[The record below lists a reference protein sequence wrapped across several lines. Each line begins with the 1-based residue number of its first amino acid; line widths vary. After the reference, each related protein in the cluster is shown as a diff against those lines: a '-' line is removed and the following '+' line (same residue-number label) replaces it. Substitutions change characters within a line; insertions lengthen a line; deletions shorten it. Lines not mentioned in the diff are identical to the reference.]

1 MSSRRLFARILGTTL
16 AVLVCMAVPA
26 SALPPGGAG
35 SDTPGTSAS
44 VSPKRLAAGAV
55 IRFTISG
62 FPAGETVYI
71 KIDDG
76 SSCSVDAAQGACV
89 YHSQKLSSAGS
100 ASGSFTLPADL
111 TPGPHWL
118 RFLASKEILD
128 AQGTFQGTEGYTR
141 RGGADF
147 AIVAPESGT
156 GGMDDETQE
165 PDDEGSHRPEG
176 PGASA
181 PPVVAPGET
190 TGSGASAV
198 TGKGGVVV
206 IEPTP
211 EATVAPTPTAPAAE
225 RLEGIE
231 PLDEKAVATASA
243 STSSFPVVGVLGF
256 AVMLVGACGVVAW
269 SMRRASSRG

>member
-1 MSSRRLFARILGTTL
+1 MGLPTRIARGL
-16 AVLVCMAVPA
+16 AATVAILVCSAVPA

-44 VSPKRLAAGAV
+44 VSPKSLAAGAV

-89 YHSQKLSSAGS
+89 YHSQKLNSRGS

-111 TPGPHWL
+111 APGPHWL

-128 AQGTFQGTEGYTR
+128 SEGAFQGTEGYTR

-147 AIVAPESGT
+147 AVVAPKSSSKGD
-156 GGMDDETQE
+156 GDAGDD
-165 PDDEGSHRPEG
+165 GSQGSDRPETT
-176 PGASA
+176 A
-181 PPVVAPGET
+181 PVAAAPGET
-190 TGSGASAV
+190 TGSGTSSV
-198 TGKGGVVV
+198 TGRGGVVV
-206 IEPTP
+206 IEATP
-211 EATVAPTPTAPAAE
+211 EPTPTPAASTPAPVNE
-225 RLEGIE
+225 SESPE
-231 PLDEKAVATASA
+231 DAQVAAASA
-243 STSSFPVVGVLGF
+243 SSSTSFPLVGVVGF
-256 AVMLVGACGVVAW
+256 AVMLVGACGVVGW
-269 SMRRASSRG
+269 SVRRASSPG